1 MYLGRCSPWRK
12 LQRQENP
19 NILEAQPLPSRLH
32 VNSPA
37 EELSAVCQRLP
48 RGKAPGDDG
57 LPYEFYVAFWERLAP
72 RLLAVLNARVPQH
85 LNGRAAAEH
94 ALRAHHAAL

>member
-1 MYLGRCSPWRK
+1 MQLRPRRALHGPNPPLLVRGSQVK
-12 LQRQENP
+12 LT
-19 NILEAQPLPSRLH
+19 S
-32 VNSPA
+32 

-57 LPYEFYVAFWERLAP
+57 LPYEFYAAFWDRLAP
-72 RLLAVLNARVPQH
+72 RLLAVLNAAFHSASPH
-85 LNGRAAAEH
+85 RAAAEH